1 MTYLQ
6 IWTYQGRVPKYIMKM
21 KMHVE
26 FGIKFLHYTV
36 DQELEVQAPV
46 TKDHTKGTM

>member
-6 IWTYQGRVPKYIMKM
+6 IWTYQGRVPKSMMIM
-21 KMHVE
+21 KMHVG
-26 FGIKFLHYTV
+26 FGITFLHYTV